1 MQEPETAIIALEGIR
16 LYGRHGYYPE
26 EEILGTEFI
35 IDVYVEAN
43 IKEAAKSDELIHTV
57 NYETIYLICQREM
70 KNTSSLIEKIAQSI
84 ADEIHDFFPQVWGVK
99 VRLRK
104 MHPPLGGTVHSAF
117 VEIETGSFGWPKL
130 KTLKKLRELLKGW
143 TDLVKKFDQL

>member
-70 KNTSSLIEKIAQSI
+70 KNTSSLIEKIAKSI

>member
-1 MQEPETAIIALEGIR
+1 MAIIALEGIR
-16 LYGRHGYYPE
+16 LHARHGYYPE

-43 IKEAAKSDELIHTV
+43 IKEAADSDELMQTV

-70 KNTSSLIEKIAQSI
+70 KNTSSLIEKTAQRI
-84 ADEIHDFFPQVWGVK
+84 ADEINDYFPQVWGVK

-104 MHPPLGGTVHSAF
+104 MHPPLGGSVHSAF

-130 KTLKKLRELLKGW
+130 RTLKKLREMLKAW
-143 TDLVKKFDQL
+143 SDLVKKFDQL

>member
-1 MQEPETAIIALEGIR
+1 MAIIALEGIR
-16 LYGRHGYYPE
+16 LHARHGYYPE

-43 IKEAAKSDELIHTV
+43 IKEAADSDELMQTV

-70 KNTSSLIEKIAQSI
+70 KNTSSLIEKTAQRI
-84 ADEIHDFFPQVWGVK
+84 ADEINDFFPQVWGVK

-104 MHPPLGGTVHSAF
+104 MHPPLGGSVHSAF

-130 KTLKKLRELLKGW
+130 RTLKKLREMLKSW
-143 TDLVKKFDQL
+143 SDLVKKFDQL

>member
-70 KNTSSLIEKIAQSI
+70 KNTSSLIEKIAKALLMKSMI
-84 ADEIHDFFPQVWGVK
+84 SF
-99 VRLRK
+99 RK
-104 MHPPLGGTVHSAF
+104 SGA
-117 VEIETGSFGWPKL
+117 
-130 KTLKKLRELLKGW
+130 
-143 TDLVKKFDQL
+143 

>member
-1 MQEPETAIIALEGIR
+1 MAIIALEGIR
-16 LYGRHGYYPE
+16 LHSRHGYYPE

-35 IDVYVEAN
+35 IDVYVETDTQ
-43 IKEAAKSDELIHTV
+43 EAARSDELIHTV

-70 KNTSSLIEKIAQSI
+70 KNTSSLIEKIAQRI
-84 ADEIHDFFPQVWGVK
+84 ADEIKDFFPQVWGVK

-104 MHPPLGGTVHSAF
+104 MHPPLGGAVHSAY

-130 KTLKKLRELLKGW
+130 RTLKKLRELLKGW
-143 TDLVKKFDQL
+143 SDLVKKFDQL